1 MCGIPVASVEDS
13 NRLFVFG
20 RQVAEELDEANL
32 IIDLGPVRLGY
43 EPDGEDQT
51 FNSGLEDMFTNS

>member
-32 IIDLGPVRLGY
+32 IIDLGPVRLG
-43 EPDGEDQT
+43 
-51 FNSGLEDMFTNS
+51 